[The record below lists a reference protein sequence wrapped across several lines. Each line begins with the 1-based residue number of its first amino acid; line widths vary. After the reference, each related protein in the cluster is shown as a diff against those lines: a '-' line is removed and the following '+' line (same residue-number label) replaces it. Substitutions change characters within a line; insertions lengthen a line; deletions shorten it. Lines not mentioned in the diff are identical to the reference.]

1 MKSDYSFVTRV
12 ENTPFSIIKTFDDKF
27 AITIGNNVVSKPLES
42 QEECIHLIEVR
53 DWELF
58 INSVCAVFTIMTT
71 IDKLENIN
79 NEHETKDKESTN
91 GNS

>member
-1 MKSDYSFVTRV
+1 MKTNYSFVTRV
-12 ENTPFSIIKTFDDKF
+12 ENTPFSIVQTFDEKY

-42 QEECIHLIEVR
+42 KEECMHLIEVR

-58 INSVCAVFTIMTT
+58 INSICAVFTIMTS
-71 IDKLENIN
+71 IEKLENID
-79 NEHETKDKESTN
+79 EHETKDEKSTD

>member
-1 MKSDYSFVTRV
+1 MKTEYSFVTRV
-12 ENTPFSIIKTFDDKF
+12 ENTPFSIVQTFDNKF

-42 QEECIHLIEVR
+42 QEECLHLIEVR

-58 INSVCAVFTIMTT
+58 INSICAVFTIMTS

-79 NEHETKDKESTN
+79 EEHETNDEKSTN
-91 GNS
+91 

>member
-1 MKSDYSFVTRV
+1 MKTEYSFVTRV
-12 ENTPFSIIKTFDDKF
+12 ENTPFSIIQDFDGKY
-27 AITIGNNVVSKPLES
+27 AITIANNIVSKP
-42 QEECIHLIEVR
+42 QEHIEDCMNLIEKR

-58 INSVCAVFTIMTT
+58 INSICAVFTIMTS

-79 NEHETKDKESTN
+79 NEHETKDKENAN